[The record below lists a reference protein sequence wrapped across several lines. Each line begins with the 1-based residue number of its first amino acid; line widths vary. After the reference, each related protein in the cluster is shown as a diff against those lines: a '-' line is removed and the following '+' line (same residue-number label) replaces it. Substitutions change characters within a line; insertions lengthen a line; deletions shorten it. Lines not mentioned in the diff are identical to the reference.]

1 MKQNATA
8 LHMAEKTVAEAV
20 ACMGSGV
27 QLLQDE
33 AAPVLYEPRQV
44 DLAHALLVIVQHQA
58 QSRRFRYRSEGA
70 KKVTGLTNS
79 TFRQ

>member
-1 MKQNATA
+1 
-8 LHMAEKTVAEAV
+8 MAVVVVRGANDVTH
-20 ACMGSGV
+20 GV

-44 DLAHALLVIVQHQA
+44 DLAHALLVIVQHQP